1 MDQLRALRYFA
12 RVAETKSFTLAASEF
27 GVPPSSLSRR
37 IADLENS
44 LGATLLK
51 RTTRTVQ
58 LTEIGQ
64 IYYQQVEDILSRLA
78 QSDEA
83 VRNYQSVPMGMLRIN
98 AMTGIGDP
106 ILFPLL
112 QEFRVLYPEVVL
124 DISLSDE
131 LSTLGR
137 DEVDIAIRGGY
148 VPDERVQAIRLMD
161 NRFIAV
167 AAPQYLKLFGTPKN
181 PQDLKKHKGL
191 FYRTPKGPTPWL
203 GKVNNEW
210 VDVSGT
216 PVAISNNAKWLGEQV
231 VQGQGIMMA
240 PRWALAGRLASKALI
255 ELSFDPA
262 LRVTHNENMA
272 IYLLYQRQRYH
283 VPKVKAAVDFF
294 KERISNNLTLP
305 FLTPL
310 QQ

>member
-12 RVAETKSFTLAASEF
+12 RVAETKSFTLAANEF
-27 GVPPSSLSRR
+27 SVPPSSLSRR

-51 RTTRTVQ
+51 RTTRAVQ
-58 LTEIGQ
+58 LTEIGH
-64 IYYQQVEDILSRLA
+64 IYYQQIEDILSRLA

-83 VRNYQSVPMGMLRIN
+83 VRNYQSIPMGMLRIN
-98 AMTGIGDP
+98 AMAGLGEP

-112 QEFRVLYPEVVL
+112 QEFRELYPEIVL
-124 DISLSDE
+124 DVSLSDE

-148 VPDERVQAIRLMD
+148 VPDERVQAILLMD

-167 AAPQYLKLFGTPKN
+167 AAPEYLKQFGTPKS
-181 PQDLKKHKGL
+181 PQELKKHKGL

-210 VDVSGT
+210 LDVSGK
-216 PVAISNNAKWLGEQV
+216 PVAISNNGKWLGEQA

-240 PRWALAGRLASKALI
+240 PRWTLARHLANKVLK
-255 ELSFDPA
+255 ELPFDPP
-262 LRVTHNENMA
+262 LRVTHIENMA

-294 KERISNNLTLP
+294 KERISNDLNLLAD
-305 FLTPL
+305 FAARS
-310 QQ
+310 